1 MLSLLTEKIPQ
12 VVCTILVVL
21 ALLVNAPVIAHAHSE
36 IAGQRSA
43 QETRHM
49 VPKCGEEQ
57 DGTIHCSVS
66 YPPLICWDLAFTGY
80 VLLCGDTRCL
90 PPSTLGCNVGAYPLS
105 TNFALF

>member
-21 ALLVNAPVIAHAHSE
+21 ALLVTAPVIAHAHSE

-49 VPKCGEEQ
+49 MPRCADDSPG
-57 DGTIHCSVS
+57 GCVS
-66 YPPLICWDLAFTGY
+66 HDVIGICWYFGF
-80 VLLCGDTRCL
+80 VRIC
-90 PPSTLGCNVGAYPLS
+90 
-105 TNFALF
+105 F

>member
-21 ALLVNAPVIAHAHSE
+21 ALLVTAPVSAHAHSE

-49 VPKCGEEQ
+49 IPRCVDDIGDCVDP
-57 DGTIHCSVS
+57 TYV
-66 YPPLICWDLAFTGY
+66 ICWYFGGLISPICF
-80 VLLCGDTRCL
+80 
-90 PPSTLGCNVGAYPLS
+90 NVW
-105 TNFALF
+105 

>member
-49 VPKCGEEQ
+49 MPRCIDDVGSCLGP
-57 DGTIHCSVS
+57 T
-66 YPPLICWDLAFTGY
+66 PLICWDFGFY
-80 VLLCGDTRCL
+80 RVCFPG
-90 PPSTLGCNVGAYPLS
+90 
-105 TNFALF
+105 